1 MSLLSKLLG
10 DKKKVL
16 TDIVDLIQR
25 DAQTEQPAHPN
36 AAVNNVWSAQNS
48 AVRADTASDG
58 PSGVSWG
65 SRMPD
70 EPNQYNYPGSFE
82 DYFADIFN
90 REFAD
95 YRVERRQNPRSRGAY
110 TYTLTKNAVP
120 CLVVELLSERNEV
133 YQVRDDCRHQG
144 IPYLRF
150 YYDHKGWWNTRAYV
164 TERMRKALGC

>member
-10 DKKKVL
+10 DKKNVL
-16 TDIVDLIQR
+16 SDIVDLIQGA
-25 DAQTEQPAHPN
+25 AQAEKPAHPDT
-36 AAVNNVWSAQNS
+36 AVNNAWSAQNYT
-48 AVRADTASDG
+48 AQPDAASDG

-70 EPNQYNYPGSFE
+70 EPNQYNYPGSYE

-95 YRVERRQNPRSRGAY
+95 YRVERQQNPRTRGAY
-110 TYTLTKNAVP
+110 TYTFTKNAAP

-133 YQVRDDCRHQG
+133 YQVRDDCHKQG

-164 TERMRKALGC
+164 TERMRKALDC